1 MIIQNGYV
9 TGSCAEKYPTHCYTW
24 EGESRALYRMEV
36 DQQRWRVILVPY
48 TRSAIQYEALV
59 FDADI
64 SEIGSLEN
72 WQTEVLTQVF
82 DPDTVV

>member
-1 MIIQNGYV
+1 
-9 TGSCAEKYPTHCYTW
+9 
-24 EGESRALYRMEV
+24 MEV

-48 TRSAIQYEALV
+48 IRSAIQYEALV

-82 DPDTVV
+82 DPDTVM